1 VAGAWNKFG
10 VRAVLKISNHYVSKI
25 ASALLIIEIGI
36 LIASAYL
43 AAAIRFPGDSG
54 FFRTDDQQFLPSAMA
69 FALSMVFAMT
79 ALGMYQHD
87 FREGFRN
94 TLLRMMPSFLLGFV
108 LTAFV
113 FYMMPGFYFGRGI
126 LMMMLGFAACG
137 ILLVRVVLFKSSESR
152 LLESRILFLGA
163 GPMAKE
169 CAELANNN
177 GGYHKYDVVGFVPMP
192 DETPVVPAGSI
203 LPVGRSLV
211 AIANEHDAHEIVV
224 AVQNRRGGSFPIRE
238 LLDCK
243 LNGIKVIDSATF
255 FEREA
260 CQIRVDSLQP
270 SWFVFGNG
278 FDQTFMRSFVKR
290 AFDLFAS
297 LLIFL
302 VTLPVTA
309 ITALLIWLEDRAPIF
324 YQQERVGEDG
334 NTFMVLKFR
343 SMRTDAEKEGAP
355 IWAQTGDTRTTRVG
369 RVIRKLRIDEIP
381 QVLNVIKGEMSFVGP
396 RPERPFFVEQL
407 CEKVPYYNM
416 RHSIKPGITGLAQVR
431 YQYGASVEDAVQKLQ
446 YDLYYVKNNSLFL
459 DLLILLDTLQVVL
472 LSKGSR

>member
-1 VAGAWNKFG
+1 M
-10 VRAVLKISNHYVSKI
+10 LKISNHYVSKI
-25 ASALLIIEIGI
+25 ASALLLLEIGI

-43 AAAIRFPGDSG
+43 AAAIRLPGAG
-54 FFRTDDQQFLPSAMA
+54 FLRAEDQQFFPSAIA

-94 TLLRMMPSFLLGFV
+94 TLLRLMPSFLLGFAI
-108 LTAFV
+108 TALV
-113 FYMMPGFYFGRGI
+113 FYMMPSFYFGRGVL
-126 LMMMLGFAACG
+126 LMMIAIAACG
-137 ILLVRVVLFKSSESR
+137 ILAVRVLLFKSSESR
-152 LLESRILFLGA
+152 LLESRILFLGS
-163 GPMAKE
+163 GTLAKE
-169 CAELANNN
+169 CADLAANNN
-177 GGYHKYDVVGFVPMP
+177 GYHKYDVVGFVPMP
-192 DETPVVPAGSI
+192 DETPAVASGAV
-203 LPVGRSLV
+203 LPVGKSLV
-211 AIANEHDAHEIVV
+211 SIARERGAQEIVV
-224 AVQNRRGGSFPIRE
+224 AVQNRRGGAFPIRE

-270 SWFVFGNG
+270 SWFVFGTG
-278 FDQTFMRSFVKR
+278 FDQGFLRSLVKR

-297 LLIFL
+297 MLIFIG
-302 VTLPVTA
+302 TLPVTA
-309 ITALLIWLEDRAPIF
+309 ITALLIYLEDGAPIF
-324 YQQERVGEDG
+324 YRQERVGEDG
-334 NTFMVLKFR
+334 YTFMVLKFR
-343 SMRTDAEKEGAP
+343 SMRKDAEKDGAP
-355 IWAQTGDTRTTRVG
+355 KWASTGDPRTTRVG

-381 QVLNVIKGEMSFVGP
+381 QILNVLKGEMSFVGP

-407 CEKVPYYNM
+407 CEQVPYYNM